1 MLVPMSEKAFIVKDL
16 FEAPSQKHKI
26 LLVEDKDTNRELL
39 RTICESL
46 GLETVEAVNGKEAV
60 ELAKSVLP
68 DLIIMDVQMPV
79 MDGFEATKLLKS
91 DDLTKNIP
99 IIIVTGFKSREN
111 MIKGISLG
119 AEDFLSKPYDI
130 EEIPIRIRNNLK
142 IKQYHDFLKNFNSVL
157 EKQVEQR
164 TEDLQKVLQELS
176 DAHTK
181 IKSTYKES
189 IYRLTLAAEYK
200 DVVTGMH
207 IRRISLYTKLMAE
220 ELGMDEDFMEYIHYS
235 SPMHDI
241 GKVGIPDSVL
251 LKPGPLT
258 PEEWDIMKTHTIIG
272 GKILEG
278 SEYVYIKMAREIAL
292 THHERFDGSGYPYGL
307 KGEDIPLCGRITFIA
322 DQYDALRSKRPYKPE
337 IDHEKTCKIITEG
350 DGRTTPKYFDPKI
363 LDLFK
368 KLHKKFEEIYETNK
382 K

>member
-1 MLVPMSEKAFIVKDL
+1 MPMFEKAASEKDL
-16 FEAPSQKHKI
+16 IEAPRQKQKI
-26 LLVEDKDTNRELL
+26 LLVEDKDMNRELL

-46 GLETVEAVNGKEAV
+46 GMETVEAVNGKEAV
-60 ELAKSVLP
+60 EQAKATLP
-68 DLIIMDVQMPV
+68 DLIIMDIQMPV

-91 DDLTKNIP
+91 DELTKNIP
-99 IIIVTGFKSREN
+99 IIIVTGFQSREN

-142 IKQYHDFLKNFNSVL
+142 IKQYNDFLKNYNTEL

-164 TEDLQKVLQELS
+164 TSDLQKVLKELS

-200 DVVTGMH
+200 DVETGMH
-207 IRRISLYTKLMAE
+207 IRRMSLYTKMMAE
-220 ELGMDEDFMEYIHYS
+220 QLGMDEDFVEYIHYS

-241 GKVGIPDSVL
+241 GKVGIPDSIL

-278 SEYVYIKMAREIAL
+278 SEYIYITMAREIAL
-292 THHERFDGSGYPYGL
+292 THHERYDGTGYPYGL
-307 KGEDIPLCGRITFIA
+307 KGEDIPLTGRLTFIA
-322 DQYDALRSKRPYKPE
+322 DQYDALRSKRPYKPK
-337 IDHEKTCKIITEG
+337 IDHEKTYNIITEG
-350 DGRTTPKYFDPKI
+350 DGRTTPEHFDPDI

-368 KLHKKFEEIYETNK
+368 KIHKDFEEIYETNK
-382 K
+382 T